1 MGQKVNPNG
10 YRVGVIKPWT
20 SLWYANKKEY
30 RKNILEDYKIRKYL
44 KEKHFNACISSIEI
58 ERMGSKVRVI
68 LNTSRPGVIIGKKGV
83 EIEKI
88 RGNLKDLT
96 KSEVL
101 LVIREIKRPELDGTL
116 VAENIA
122 LQLTRRIA
130 FRRAMKRS
138 VFQSMKSGAL
148 GIKVS
153 CSGRLGGADMARNE
167 WYIKGRVP
175 LQTIRADI
183 DYGTAEAMTTYGK
196 IGVKVWI
203 FKGEIFREKNSID
216 KEVEEHADA

>member
-1 MGQKVNPNG
+1 
-10 YRVGVIKPWT
+10 
-20 SLWYANKKEY
+20 
-30 RKNILEDYKIRKYL
+30 
-44 KEKHFNACISSIEI
+44 
-58 ERMGSKVRVI
+58 
-68 LNTSRPGVIIGKKGV
+68 
-83 EIEKI
+83 
-88 RGNLKDLT
+88 
-96 KSEVL
+96 
-101 LVIREIKRPELDGTL
+101 
-116 VAENIA
+116 
-122 LQLTRRIA
+122 
-130 FRRAMKRS
+130 
-138 VFQSMKSGAL
+138 L

-216 KEVEEHADA
+216 KEVEENADA